1 VISYNSIF
9 VENKNNPMKPVRQFS
24 NIQISRLLFISIA
37 LSTTSCNHYFRVHN
51 KISKMTAVTD
61 SLPES
66 ELSKRVATYI
76 TPLHDSLD
84 SKMNAVIVQS
94 VKRLTK
100 GQPESD
106 LGNLI
111 ADLMLA
117 TAREKTGK
125 QIDVAVTNNG
135 GIRAELP
142 QGGITIGN
150 VYEIMPFDNELVI
163 LTLSGPTMKKFVDY
177 IALRREPQA
186 GMELVIDKNSN
197 QVLDLKIGGQQLD
210 LTRNYTVITSDYVA
224 NGGDRAEFLKER
236 LSYEPLNLLMR
247 DAYLAYFRKKGEK
260 GEVLNPKKDGRTRF
274 GQP

>member
-1 VISYNSIF
+1 MKSIF
-9 VENKNNPMKPVRQFS
+9 K
-24 NIQISRLLFISIA
+24 LLTILIA
-37 LSTTSCNHYFRVHN
+37 FGVTSCNHYFRIHD
-51 KISKMTAVTD
+51 KTSRTTAVTD

-66 ELSKRVATYI
+66 ELSKRVASYI
-76 TPLHDSLD
+76 TPLHDSLGV
-84 SKMNAVIVQS
+84 KMNTVIVQS
-94 VKRLTK
+94 AKRLTK

-125 QIDVAVTNNG
+125 PIDIAVTNNG

-163 LTLSGPTMKKFVDY
+163 LTLSGATMQKFANY

-186 GMELVIDKNSN
+186 GMELVIDKDSN
-197 QVLDLKIGGQQLD
+197 QVLDLKIGGQPLD

-236 LSYEPLNLLMR
+236 ISYEPLNLLMR
-247 DAYLAYFRKKGEK
+247 DAYLDYFKKKGLK
-260 GEVLNPKKDGRTRF
+260 GEVLNPKKDGRTRVK
-274 GQP
+274 

>member
-1 VISYNSIF
+1 MKSIC
-9 VENKNNPMKPVRQFS
+9 K
-24 NIQISRLLFISIA
+24 LLVLLTA
-37 LSTTSCNHYFRVHN
+37 LSTTSCNHYFRIHD
-51 KISKMTAVTD
+51 KTSRTTAVTD

-66 ELSKRVATYI
+66 ELSRKVATYI
-76 TPLHDSLD
+76 TPLHDSLGA
-84 SKMNAVIVQS
+84 KMNAVIVQS
-94 VKRLTK
+94 AKRLTK

-125 QIDVAVTNNG
+125 TIDVAVTNNG

-163 LTLSGPTMKKFVDY
+163 LTLSGATMQKFINY

-197 QVLDLKIGGQQLD
+197 QVLDLKIGGQPLD

-236 LSYEPLNLLMR
+236 IGYEPLNLLMR
-247 DAYLAYFRKKGEK
+247 DAYLDYFKKKGLK

-274 GQP
+274 AQ